1 VRMGRMFPLETAFQS
16 VDVEDWRADAQCMG
30 ELATYFFAP
39 GHFERKPEKDARENV
54 ARQLCGACPV
64 RDTCLEYAI
73 RIREPHGIWGGMNEL
88 ERRRVIRRRSAEQPA
103 QSA

>member
-1 VRMGRMFPLETAFQS
+1 MGRMFPMDTRFQS

-30 ELATYFFAP
+30 EFASYFFAP

-54 ARQLCGACPV
+54 ARQLCSACPV
-64 RDTCLEYAI
+64 RATCLEYAL

-88 ERRRVIRRRSAEQPA
+88 ERRRVLRRRQADQA

>member
-1 VRMGRMFPLETAFQS
+1 MGRMFPLETAFQA
-16 VDVEDWRADAQCMG
+16 VDVEGWRAEAQCMG
-30 ELATYFFAP
+30 ELSSYFFAP

-64 RDTCLEYAI
+64 KTTCLEYAL

-88 ERRRVIRRRSAEQPA
+88 ERRRVLRRRQADQA